1 MQSER
6 SLRNQTSDAGR
17 HQGIPFRLSCPSLRS
32 KAVRAGEKPELLAMS
47 ALMKPMAASDRM
59 VWFDANRSLAAF
71 GVVLIHC
78 TTDFAGS
85 ADRP

>member
-1 MQSER
+1 
-6 SLRNQTSDAGR
+6 
-17 HQGIPFRLSCPSLRS
+17 
-32 KAVRAGEKPELLAMS
+32 MS